1 MTAQE
6 ARDLAKKN
14 TGRQLPVDSYL
25 KWINKRIENRCS
37 SGKNKVEPVFDG
49 MDNDVV
55 PNKESC
61 EAIAEKLKADGFEV
75 AFNENDLIVRVSW

>member
-37 SGKNKVEPVFDG
+37 SGKNKV
-49 MDNDVV
+49 
-55 PNKESC
+55 
-61 EAIAEKLKADGFEV
+61 
-75 AFNENDLIVRVSW
+75 